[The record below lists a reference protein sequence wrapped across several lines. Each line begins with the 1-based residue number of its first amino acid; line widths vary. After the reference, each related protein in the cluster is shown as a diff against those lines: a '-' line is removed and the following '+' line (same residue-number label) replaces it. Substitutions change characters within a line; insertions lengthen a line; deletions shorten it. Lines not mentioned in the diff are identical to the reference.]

1 MSDIS
6 TESPKT
12 ETAAAPAAQPSVSAP
27 PSSEENAALRN
38 ALAKVQAD
46 YAGLQGQLSSL
57 IVERDGLKG
66 SVAKLEPL
74 AKEADGL
81 RVKVEGFINAS
92 RESAIIETLRSK
104 LPGAE
109 PLALKGV
116 LAALAEQ
123 GKANRYAEDA
133 AVESA
138 KILKLIETEAPGLT
152 RPPTS
157 GGGTQSAR
165 PMTGGSAF
173 RGPLSRG

>member
-6 TESPKT
+6 TEPPKT

-38 ALAKVQAD
+38 ALAKIQAD

-66 SVAKLEPL
+66 SVAKLEPKANL
-74 AKEADGL
+74 ADEL
-81 RVKVEGFINAS
+81 QIKVEGYVNAG
-92 RESAIIETLRSK
+92 RESAIVETLRAK
-104 LPGAE
+104 LTGAE
-109 PLALKGV
+109 PLAIKGV
-116 LAALAEQ
+116 LATLHEA
-123 GKANRYAEDA
+123 KKINRYAEDA
-133 AVESA
+133 AAEAA
-138 KILKLIETEAPGLT
+138 KALKLIESEAPSLT

-165 PMTGGSAF
+165 VTQAAPKYASLIG
-173 RGPLSRG
+173 